1 MKLPNNF
8 YYFSYFIV
16 LPKRFERLTH
26 NLEGCCSI
34 QLSYGSIFLIKE
46 LSQHKYNKNFWNFQ
60 IIFIIFCIFCA
71 YSWIRTNA
79 LPYPYG
85 RFLCLS
91 GLTDSISN
99 ISRHYFES
107 SIVSCSV
114 YASNLYRQIIV
125 GPEGLE
131 LSIFRLWV
139 CRIRHYTMNPI
150 IKELSN
156 FHNTNITK
164 LSETSK

>member
-46 LSQHKYNKNFWNFQ
+46 LSQHKYNKKFWNFQ

-125 GPEGLE
+125 GFRGALTPRSSDYEFASFATMLWTR
-131 LSIFRLWV
+131 LS
-139 CRIRHYTMNPI
+139 
-150 IKELSN
+150 KN
-156 FHNTNITK
+156 FQTLTIQI
-164 LSETSK
+164 